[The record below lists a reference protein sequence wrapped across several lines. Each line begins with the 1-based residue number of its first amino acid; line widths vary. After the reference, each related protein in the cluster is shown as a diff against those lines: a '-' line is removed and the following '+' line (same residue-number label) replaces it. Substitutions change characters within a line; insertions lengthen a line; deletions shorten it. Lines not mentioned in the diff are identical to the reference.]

1 MPTTTWNEVEA
12 DLMDN
17 VFYAHDE
24 QAVRRSADLAGDNLL
39 DSLSIVVILETFADA
54 GVTDEALEAAQAE
67 DFRNLDTMK
76 ALYERL

>member
-1 MPTTTWNEVEA
+1 MPTNPWNAVED

-24 QAVRRSADLAGDNLL
+24 EAVRRSANLAGDNLL

-54 GVTDEALEAAQAE
+54 GVTEEALEAAQAE
-67 DFRNLDTMK
+67 DFRNLETMK